1 MEQTFRVEIE
11 RVPVEKIELQPLA
24 RCLLDVIKRAYQ
36 DPALEAEYQEWL
48 RERKEKAQ

>member
-1 MEQTFRVEIE
+1 MDQALRVEIE
-11 RVPVEKIELQPLA
+11 RVPVKKIEMQPLA
-24 RCLLDVIKRAYQ
+24 RCLLDAVQRAFK